1 MKKIA
6 NYRGKPWKKYGWC
19 SKISQLAWVVP
30 RPVPMSSVMA
40 SASAA
45 ELRSVLLEL
54 SAEAQGRLRQLLDP
68 DGGVPAA
75 SKSPMPDWRCLWAGN
90 VAL

>member
-1 MKKIA
+1 MEKI
-6 NYRGKPWKKYGWC
+6 
-19 SKISQLAWVVP
+19 WVVFKNQP
-30 RPVPMSSVMA
+30 TSMGSATSVPMSSAMA

-90 VAL
+90 VRAL

>member
-1 MKKIA
+1 MEKI
-6 NYRGKPWKKYGWC
+6 
-19 SKISQLAWVVP
+19 WVVFKNTGGW
-30 RPVPMSSVMA
+30 MKYLDQ
-40 SASAA
+40 
-45 ELRSVLLEL
+45 LRSVLLEL